1 MLELYHVSYSW
12 YTGLACL
19 VCVAVGAVVSL
30 VRPADHR
37 AMDRRL
43 VSPAVPALFSCRWWP
58 RVVREG
64 VGRAWREIGA
74 EVEDA
79 RVPGEMACLT

>member
-1 MLELYHVSYSW
+1 M
-12 YTGLACL
+12 
-19 VCVAVGAVVSL
+19 GAVVSL
-30 VRPADHR
+30 VLPADLR

-74 EVEDA
+74 EVEEDA
-79 RVPGEMACLT
+79 RSREIICLT